1 MNEQYPFELAP
12 LPYAYDALEPYID
25 TRTVTVHHDRHQA
38 GYVKKLNEALREF
51 PEFHGWSLE
60 QLILGCDRLPERIR
74 TDVLRNAG
82 GVWSHE
88 FYFDCM
94 TPKPASACP
103 CGALAKAVDAA
114 FGSCERL
121 RDVMTQSALTRF
133 GAGWAWLACDGDGRL
148 RVLST
153 GNQDTPLPLGLRPV
167 LCVDVW
173 EHAYYL
179 KYLNLRADYLEA
191 WWKLVDW
198 QFAGENYEACGCG
211 KISVEN
217 T

>member
-103 CGALAKAVDAA
+103 CGALAKAVDA
-114 FGSCERL
+114 RL
-121 RDVMTQSALTRF
+121 RLLRAAARRDDPV
-133 GAGWAWLACDGDGRL
+133 GAYPVRLGLGVARL
-148 RVLST
+148 RRGRAAVR
-153 GNQDTPLPLGLRPV
+153 PLHREPGHPSAPRLRPV

>member
-25 TRTVTVHHDRHQA
+25 SRTVSVHHDRHQA

-94 TPKPASACP
+94 TPKPASVCP

-133 GAGWAWLACDGDGRL
+133 GSGWAWLACDGDGRL
-148 RVLST
+148 RDLST

-211 KISVEN
+211 KIFVEN

>member
-1 MNEQYPFELAP
+1 M
-12 LPYAYDALEPYID
+12 
-25 TRTVTVHHDRHQA
+25 
-38 GYVKKLNEALREF
+38 
-51 PEFHGWSLE
+51 
-60 QLILGCDRLPERIR
+60 
-74 TDVLRNAG
+74 LRNAG

-103 CGALAKAVDAA
+103 CGTLAKAVDAA

-179 KYLNLRADYLEA
+179 KYPNLRPIIS
-191 WWKLVDW
+191 KP
-198 QFAGENYEACGCG
+198 GGPSTGSSPG
-211 KISVEN
+211 KITRPAVEKFPSK
-217 T
+217 TCFSDFAC

>member
-1 MNEQYPFELAP
+1 MNEHYPFTLAP

-25 TRTVTVHHDRHQA
+25 SRTVSVHHDRHQA
-38 GYVKKLNEALREF
+38 GYVKKLNETLRDF
-51 PEFHGWSLE
+51 PEFHSWSLE
-60 QLILGCDRLPERIR
+60 QLILGCAQLPERIR
-74 TDVLRNAG
+74 TDVLQNAG

-94 TPKPASACP
+94 TGKPASACP
-103 CGALAKAVDAA
+103 CGALAKAADAA

-121 RDVMTQSALTRF
+121 RDVMTQTALSRF
-133 GAGWAWLACDGDGRL
+133 GSGWAWLACDGNGRL

-153 GNQDTPLPLGLRPV
+153 ANQDTPLPLGLRPV

-179 KYLNLRADYLEA
+179 KYLNLRAEYLGA

-198 QFAGENYEACGCG
+198 QFAGENYDACGCEKFSG
-211 KISVEN
+211 QKA
-217 T
+217 